1 MTHHLA
7 LYTFGVFAKPADD
20 PANSLFFRLNDSVFG
35 AVERAPGLIAR
46 SGYDDEPD
54 GPPSWG
60 PMVYPRFL
68 DQGVDDWAP
77 ATLSLWQDAAS
88 LRAFA
93 YQGIHGAALKKRASW
108 FIQNRWPGYVLW
120 WHPEGDHPTW
130 SVAASRLERLNDKGP
145 CRQAFTFEQFFELST
160 S

>member
-7 LYTFGVFAKPADD
+7 LYTFGIFAKPADD
-20 PANSLFFRLNDSVFG
+20 PVNQLFFRLNDSVFS
-35 AVERAPGLIAR
+35 AVARAPGLIAR

-60 PMVYPRFL
+60 PMAYPRFL
-68 DQGVDDWAP
+68 DESADDWAP

-93 YQGIHGAALKKRASW
+93 YQGIHGAALKKRESW
-108 FIQNRWPGYVLW
+108 FIQNRWPAYVLW
-120 WHPEGDHPTW
+120 WHPTGDRPNW
-130 SVAASRLERLNDKGP
+130 ALAAGRLERLHDRGP
-145 CRQAFTFEQFFELST
+145 SQQAFDFARFHEPPT
-160 S
+160 